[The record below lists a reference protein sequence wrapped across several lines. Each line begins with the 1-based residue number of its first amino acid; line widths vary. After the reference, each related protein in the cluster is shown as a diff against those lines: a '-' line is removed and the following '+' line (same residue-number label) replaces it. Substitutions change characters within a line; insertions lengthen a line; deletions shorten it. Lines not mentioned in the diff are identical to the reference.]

1 MDTNTLIALTVL
13 TDYFQ
18 KEEALIHET
27 LELLQKIPKILDPD
41 TIPADNNAP
50 CRMTPDEPKKEYT
63 YEQVRGIFTEKSSNG
78 QKDEMRKILTAHG
91 LKKLSDAKEDQHL
104 LNQLASEAEASSNA

>member
-13 TDYFQ
+13 IDHFQ

-27 LELLQKIPKILDPD
+27 LELLQKIPKLLDPD
-41 TIPADNNAP
+41 TIPAGNDPSGRVEQA
-50 CRMTPDEPKKEYT
+50 DPKKEYS
-63 YEQVRGIFTEKSSNG
+63 YEQVRGIFTEKSGNG

-104 LNQLASEAEASSNA
+104 LNQLVSEAEAISNA